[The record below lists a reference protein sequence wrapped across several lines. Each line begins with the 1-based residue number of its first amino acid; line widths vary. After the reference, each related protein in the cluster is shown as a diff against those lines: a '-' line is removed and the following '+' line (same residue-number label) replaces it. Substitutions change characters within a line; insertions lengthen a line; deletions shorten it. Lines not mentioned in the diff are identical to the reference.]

1 MNKLLK
7 IIQNN
12 NRRESMLRAR
22 VSAEEMQDIKQFCQ
36 SRNITTSNL
45 IRHALNSYLV
55 KTSQDLGMEA
65 DETSS

>member
-1 MNKLLK
+1 
-7 IIQNN
+7 
-12 NRRESMLRAR
+12 MLRAR